1 MKAILLV
8 IGKTDEDYIQEGIA
22 NYLKRIKRYIPFTL
36 EVIPAIKHAGK
47 LSHGELKKREE
58 EEILNKLSPSD
69 RIILL
74 DENGREMA
82 SRPFSQFLSREL
94 GGTAK
99 RLVFVIAGAYGA
111 GEELKKRAGATL
123 SLSKMT
129 FSHQLVR
136 LVFLEQLYRGL
147 TILRGE
153 PYHHD

>member
-1 MKAILLV
+1 MKAILIV
-8 IGKTDEDYIQEGIA
+8 IGKTDDDFIQEGIA
-22 NYLKRIKRYIPFTL
+22 NYLKRIKRYIPFSM
-36 EVIPAIKHAGK
+36 EVIPGTKKAGK
-47 LSHGELKKREE
+47 YTPMELKKREE
-58 EEILNKLSPSD
+58 EELLNRLRPSD

-74 DENGREMA
+74 DEKGKEMG
-82 SRPFSQFLSREL
+82 SRPFSQLLSREL

-99 RLVFVIAGAYGA
+99 RLVFIIAGAYGA
-111 GEELKKRAGATL
+111 GENLKERAGAKL
-123 SLSKMT
+123 SLSRMT